1 MATLTWHGHS
11 CFTLETDDGTRI
23 LFDPWLD
30 ENPKADIKADQVGKL
45 DYILVSHGHFDH
57 FADCVKIAKKTG
69 ATVVS
74 TFELVT
80 FCQSQGVENGHGMN
94 IGGSYLFPF
103 GRVKLTP
110 ALHTG
115 SIAGDDGTHTTD
127 CCGFLV
133 SLDGGPNLYHAGD
146 TALIMD
152 FQLLKGRVDIALLPI
167 GDNFTMGPED
177 AARAVEMIAPDVVV
191 PMHYDTFPMIEQDPE
206 GFRQMVGDQA
216 RVEILQPGGTL
227 DLGGLMP

>member
-11 CFTLETDDGTRI
+11 CFTLVTDEGQRI
-23 LFDPWLD
+23 MIDPWLD
-30 ENPKADIKADQVGKL
+30 ENPASNIKTADVEAL
-45 DYILVSHGHFDH
+45 DYILVSHGHSDH
-57 FADCVKIAKKTG
+57 FDDCVKLAKKTG

-80 FCQSQGVENGHGMN
+80 FTQSQGAKNGHGMN
-94 IGGSYLFPF
+94 IGGAYVFDF

-115 SIAGDDGTHTTD
+115 SISGDETGAHTTD
-127 CCGFLV
+127 PAGFLI
-133 SLDGGPNLYHAGD
+133 SLNGGQRLYHAGD

-152 FQLLKGRVDIALLPI
+152 MQLLHGLVDVAILPI

-177 AARAVEMIAPDVVV
+177 AARAVEMIAPDVVI
-191 PMHYDTFPMIEQDPE
+191 PMHYNTFPLIEQNPE
-206 GFRQMVGDQA
+206 GFRTLVGDHA
-216 RVEILQPGGTL
+216 KVVVLEPGGTF
-227 DLGGLMP
+227 DF